1 MKKFLVLLCTAI
13 VIILINGLAYADICN
28 GLVAYYPFN
37 GNADDAS
44 GNYNHGA
51 IYGATLTTDK
61 DGNANSAYQF
71 DGVDDYIE
79 ITNDPSLNEYDNLSI
94 LAWIKTDSG
103 GRIIQK
109 MTWRDCS
116 GIRSGWMLHCGE
128 NLAGNF
134 GVGTPPDDKL
144 PGFIA
149 DAIAINDGKW
159 HFIGLTWDDA
169 NDTVK
174 LYIDGQ
180 EALSA
185 FEDRHINSNTRPV
198 IIGKMHCYDQNHFA
212 GVIDEVRIYNRTLSG
227 NEIKSIYDSDYFLT
241 DSDED
246 GVIDLWDLCADT
258 PIGSVI
264 NSDGCPA
271 KNKVVVVPLY

>member
-51 IYGATLTTDK
+51 IYGATLTTDRV
-61 DGNANSAYQF
+61 GNADSAYQF

-79 ITNDPSLNEYDNLSI
+79 IPNDPSLNEYDNLSI
-94 LAWIKTDSG
+94 VAWIKTDSG

-109 MTWRDCS
+109 MTWRDC
-116 GIRSGWMLHCGE
+116 GGVRSGWMMTGGT
-128 NLAGNF
+128 NLVTQF
-134 GVGTPPDDKL
+134 GVGTYPDDRM
-144 PGFIA
+144 PGFTA
-149 DAIAINDGKW
+149 DAIKLNDSEW
-159 HFIGLTWDDA
+159 HLIGFTWDDA

-174 LYIDGQ
+174 IYVDGQ
-180 EALSA
+180 EVLSA
-185 FEDRHINSNTRPV
+185 MEDRHIGSNSRP
-198 IIGKMHCYDQNHFA
+198 IQIGKFHCYDGTFFT
-212 GVIDEVRIYNRTLSG
+212 GVIDEVRIYNRTLTA
-227 NEIKSIYDSDYFLT
+227 NEIKSIYDSDNILS

-246 GVIDLWDLCADT
+246 GIIDLWDLCADT

-264 NSDGCPA
+264 DSDGCPA
-271 KNKVVVVPLY
+271 KNKVVVVPLN